1 MASMIPGKAIRNAIY
16 GIRVD
21 RVAAVLPATGNST
34 LFTIAGGRI
43 ILTGI
48 IGEVTTVAS
57 ATATNIKL
65 TSVSTAIG
73 GAGTDLATNVAITSA
88 AVGTLY
94 SPTAIGAAGQIGAT
108 VTQNNEEILPI
119 GLIRLTTD
127 ATNTGAMKWTVLYI
141 PFDDGATVTAA

>member
-1 MASMIPGKAIRNAIY
+1 MASMIPGKALRNALY

-21 RVAAVLPATGNST
+21 RAAATLPATGNQT
-34 LFTIAGGRI
+34 LFNIAGGRVI
-43 ILTGI
+43 ITGI

-65 TSVSTAIG
+65 TSVGTAIG
-73 GAGTDLATNVAITSA
+73 GSGTDMASNVAITSA

-94 SPTAIGAAGQIGAT
+94 SPTAIGSAGQVGAA
-108 VTQNNEEILPI
+108 VTQNNEEILPV

-127 ATNTGAMKWTVLYI
+127 ATNTGAMKWTLTYI
-141 PFDDGATVTAA
+141 PLDDGATVTAA